1 MKKTALLIDGG
12 WFTKGL
18 GDILKVPGGWPSAE
32 QVRKN
37 AVAALEQDEDLFR
50 IFYYDSEPCDQ
61 TVVNPI
67 DGSKLDF
74 KTTKGYGAR
83 RHFLFE
89 LGQLPF
95 FALRCGE
102 AVARGWE
109 FTNAYKHT
117 LMKGGAPVAP
127 QPRDVF
133 PSIQQKGVD
142 MRIGMDVAALAIKR
156 LVERII
162 LFSGDTDMIPAMK
175 LARREGLQVFVVK
188 LDPWPLKHN
197 LIEDSDGVR
206 VLTPKP

>member
-1 MKKTALLIDGG
+1 MANNLRSALDRGIQVAYDFCAYDFCCTVGHKGAYCPRNGNVLKTATPVG
-12 WFTKGL
+12 WQKTSPTSLTGL
-18 GDILKVPGGWPSAE
+18 WA
-32 QVRKN
+32 
-37 AVAALEQDEDLFR
+37 F
-50 IFYYDSEPCDQ
+50 
-61 TVVNPI
+61 
-67 DGSKLDF
+67 LDF

-95 FALRCGE
+95 FALRRGE

-109 FTNAYKHT
+109 FTDAYKRT

-127 QPRDVF
+127 QPHDVF

-188 LDPWPLKHN
+188 LDPWPLKRN
-197 LIEDSDGVR
+197 VIEDSDGVR